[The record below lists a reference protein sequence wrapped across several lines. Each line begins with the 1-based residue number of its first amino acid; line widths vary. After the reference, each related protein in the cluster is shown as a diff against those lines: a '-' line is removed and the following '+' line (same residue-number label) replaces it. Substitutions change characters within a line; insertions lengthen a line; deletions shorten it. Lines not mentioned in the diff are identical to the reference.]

1 MINPSFL
8 ICLSTITLFLPPAQ
22 GDWADHY
29 QLHHV
34 TTGEIYSQTEA
45 LYPTLNVKM
54 FWII

>member
-29 QLHHV
+29 QLQQV